1 MITMD
6 NPLKRDSLSY
16 GMKYIVIFYIVFFL
30 GLALWTIAT
39 AFLSKNTNPRLE
51 TVSKSLRRVG
61 ARFHRVMGILAVILL
76 LFALV
81 RLIMR
86 GIFG

>member
-1 MITMD
+1 
-6 NPLKRDSLSY
+6 
-16 GMKYIVIFYIVFFL
+16 MKYIVIFYIVFFL
-30 GLALWTIAT
+30 GLALWTILT
-39 AFLSKNTNPRLE
+39 AFLSRNTNPRLE
-51 TVSKSLRRVG
+51 TIGKSLREVG

-76 LFALV
+76 LFAII